1 MSEGSLKT
9 QLERASRQIKHL
21 KTEHKINGIAWL
33 LDQSLSNHHSP
44 WSKGA
49 KNAKSI
55 FEWSKG
61 KQNGKNIL
69 QFQKDLVFI
78 LGHLVNDI
86 GASNNSNSYLP
97 YYLETF
103 TGSKAL

>member
-1 MSEGSLKT
+1 M
-9 QLERASRQIKHL
+9 I
-21 KTEHKINGIAWL
+21 TEHNIDGIAWL
-33 LDQSLSNHHSP
+33 LDQSLSKHHSP
-44 WSKGA
+44 WSMEA

-55 FEWSKG
+55 FKWSKG
-61 KQNGKNIL
+61 KENGKNIFQL
-69 QFQKDLVFI
+69 QKDLVFI

>member
-1 MSEGSLKT
+1 MPEGGLKT
-9 QLERASRQIKHL
+9 QLERASRQIRHL
-21 KTEHKINGIAWL
+21 KTEHNIDGIAWL
-33 LDQSLSNHHSP
+33 LDQSLSKHHSP

-61 KQNGKNIL
+61 KENGKNIFQL
-69 QFQKDLVFI
+69 QKDLVFI